1 MRVNQNKFPRFVK
14 LRRQIVESLNDLVN
28 MNVMTLERKVDFVV
42 LAIQLQH
49 TKKGWQNCQP
59 LNLFGFINRCYLVA
73 AYRSATAFQST
84 MLKNAAM

>member
-42 LAIQLQH
+42 LAIQLPLQ
-49 TKKGWQNCQP
+49 KKAGKIAS
-59 LNLFGFINRCYLVA
+59 L
-73 AYRSATAFQST
+73 
-84 MLKNAAM
+84 